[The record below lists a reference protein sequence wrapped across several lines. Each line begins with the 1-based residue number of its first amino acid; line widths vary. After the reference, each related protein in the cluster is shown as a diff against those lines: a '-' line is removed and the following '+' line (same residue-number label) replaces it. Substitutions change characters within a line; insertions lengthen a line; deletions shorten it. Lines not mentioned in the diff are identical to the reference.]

1 MKKYQIK
8 PGMFC
13 RDDSGR
19 VYLFLNPHQGVD
31 IMSGEYL
38 FTSEYDVDM
47 QPTVGWARPI
57 TGWAERGSLKDTGES
72 LQLNINW
79 IVPQE
84 KPRRIRGWSSMQ
96 Q

>member
-38 FTSEYDVDM
+38 FTSEY
-47 QPTVGWARPI
+47 GWARPI
-57 TGWAERGSLKDTGES
+57 TGWAERGSMKDTGES

-84 KPRRIRGWSSMQ
+84 KPRRLRGWSSTQ
-96 Q
+96 R

>member
-38 FTSEYDVDM
+38 FQIVKWLQTKCTDSAAYKMWGNGVALPCVDFVM
-47 QPTVGWARPI
+47 C
-57 TGWAERGSLKDTGES
+57 SLANRIDEEETKGE
-72 LQLNINW
+72 
-79 IVPQE
+79 E
-84 KPRRIRGWSSMQ
+84 
-96 Q
+96 